1 MIIVKVW
8 GGIGNQLFQYVFG
21 QYLHYKT
28 GQIVYYDDSSYV
40 SNDKLRNSELRG
52 LDTDIL
58 FNNDCLFS
66 MYRGIKNR
74 LLRLLFQLNP
84 RHHFIQE
91 FKDEIPEVFNTSHI
105 YFFQGYWQD
114 VKNYKWLKE
123 NVSGFELRA
132 KTIPEELKN
141 IESSIIGDKESV
153 SLHVRRGDYFAPQNV
168 GIYGVC
174 DASYYEKAL
183 SQISQGNKDMEIY
196 VFSDDIEWV
205 QENIHLP
212 QPYHIV
218 PNYDVPQFVYIEL
231 MSKCKHHIISN
242 SSFSW
247 WGAVI
252 NHNNDSVV
260 LCPSVWRK
268 DTNDSPALSNWERI
282 QIG

>member
-1 MIIVKVW
+1 MLIVKVW

-21 QYLHYKT
+21 QYLRYKT

-40 SNDKLRNSELRG
+40 SNDKLRNSELRA
-52 LDTDIL
+52 LDADTR
-58 FNNDCLFS
+58 FNNDCTFS
-66 MYRGIKNR
+66 RYRGVQNR

-84 RHHFIQE
+84 HHHFIQE
-91 FKDEIPEVFNTSHI
+91 FKDEIPAEFDAAHI

-114 VKNYKWLKE
+114 VKYYEWIKE
-123 NVSGFELRA
+123 HVSGFELRA
-132 KTIPEELKN
+132 KTVPEGLKD
-141 IESSIIGDKESV
+141 IESSIIGTKESV

-174 DASYYEKAL
+174 DVDYYERAL
-183 SQISQGNKDMEIY
+183 LQITKGNKEMEVF

-205 QENIHLP
+205 QKNIHFSM
-212 QPYHIV
+212 PYTIV

-242 SSFSW
+242 SPFSW

-252 NHNNDSVV
+252 NEDKEGVV
-260 LCPSVWRK
+260 FCPSRWRK
-268 DTNDSPALSNWERI
+268 DTNESPALNNWI
-282 QIG
+282 KV